1 MRLKKQLS
9 NSFYKNKENYQLE
22 RFKIEKLSKNFGKKY
37 GDIRNK
43 TS

>member
-9 NSFYKNKENYQLE
+9 NYFYKNKKNYQSE
-22 RFKIEKLSKNFGKKY
+22 QFMIEKLSKNFGKNY
-37 GDIRNK
+37 GDLRNK